1 MQDLKDF
8 FITIW
13 SYFKL
18 SACIKA
24 VLNLYKEAI
33 RKWARTRA
41 ASQGKF
47 CSSEG
52 TTSFIHVRK
61 QCNLPEKWALC
72 LWGSQQSGLTDLF
85 NLMPGLWT
93 ESTQNKQDQF
103 PASPAPSPRAQHSP
117 PLAHRY
123 CFLWLAAKSMTT
135 PARDLFLRHGG
146 GKKVARQVKLSGG
159 KKEIYCDMW

>member
-1 MQDLKDF
+1 M
-8 FITIW
+8 ICT
-13 SYFKL
+13 
-18 SACIKA
+18 CIKA

-33 RKWARTRA
+33 RKWARRRA

-52 TTSFIHVRK
+52 TTSFIHVSK
-61 QCNLPEKWALC
+61 QCSIQEKWALC

-103 PASPAPSPRAQHSP
+103 PASPAPS
-117 PLAHRY
+117 
-123 CFLWLAAKSMTT
+123 T
-135 PARDLFLRHGG
+135 PAQPTPCPQILFSLAGCKVHDNSSKGLILKKWR
-146 GKKVARQVKLSGG
+146 GKKSCQTG
-159 KKEIYCDMW
+159 KTVGWKKRDILRYVIDTKKALFK